1 MCAELNL
8 KDVRIIGTS
17 LGGLL
22 GFLASNPDK
31 YVRVLSSMDMSEKI
45 LTTWDPEILKA
56 LVLNDVGPVVNFGD
70 LVKLNEE
77 INISSNTYPSIED
90 AEKKIRL
97 AMEASLGHILIQM
110 EIISFVFTRY
120 DYKGKCF
127 KPHYDPA
134 ILNPYDL
141 PELLYNLL
149 NLE

>member
-22 GFLASNPDK
+22 GIVLASNPDK
-31 YVRVLSSMDMSEKI
+31 YVRVLSSFDMSEKI

-77 INISSNTYPSIED
+77 INISSTTYPSIED

-97 AMEASLGHILIQM
+97 AMEASLGQHLSLIHI
-110 EIISFVFTRY
+110 
-120 DYKGKCF
+120 
-127 KPHYDPA
+127 
-134 ILNPYDL
+134 
-141 PELLYNLL
+141 
-149 NLE
+149 